1 MKKILALALCAC
13 MVLAM
18 AACGAKTETPAT
30 TEAPTTEA
38 ATTEAPTTEE
48 TASQEELDKA
58 AADHVTTCTCAEG
71 AVGEY
76 LYSLIGRAEGREV

>member
-1 MKKILALALCAC
+1 MLAKAIDDAVAALPPIDELLWQDKEAIDA
-13 MVLAM
+13 VTAQYDS
-18 AACGAKTETPAT
+18 APA
-30 TEAPTTEA
+30 EV
-38 ATTEAPTTEE
+38 
-48 TASQEELDKA
+48 KA

>member
-1 MKKILALALCAC
+1 MQNQQIILIHGKNYKQMTKQLLQAAGLG
-13 MVLAM
+13 VAM
-18 AACGAKTETPAT
+18 GNA
-30 TEAPTTEA
+30 
-38 ATTEAPTTEE
+38 TEE
-48 TASQEELDKA
+48 VKA